1 MSSLL
6 MQLGAGEWVEEVFER
21 LPCPDPAVAVTAGA
35 DTAAAVMA
43 VDIGAVAWVSP
54 S

>member
-6 MQLGAGEWVEEVFER
+6 MQLGAGEWVEGVFER
-21 LPCPDPAVAVTAGA
+21 LPCPDLAVAVSAGA
-35 DTAAAVMA
+35 DTAAAME
-43 VDIGAVAWVSP
+43 VDIGAVAWASP